1 MKIKDEEFNK
11 YNNKSKEYQKKLDDL
26 NVLLEKKK
34 REIKNL
40 YEDIDRVTEEINN
53 NKNLYYNNLNNN
65 NINNNNN

>member
-1 MKIKDEEFNK
+1 MKIKRK
-11 YNNKSKEYQKKLDDL
+11 
-26 NVLLEKKK
+26 
-34 REIKNL
+34 IKNL